1 MPLILTAMF
10 LLASALTFVGPYEET
25 IDERISLKAE
35 PVNYNVASPGHS
47 VFLQYV
53 SSDDCFYCY
62 HAGGGSESAA
72 NLKQSNGD
80 EFVYITYSSVRYVT
94 TNDARSGN
102 IAPIYAM
109 NHLGETGG
117 APTAYAGDSDPEI
130 SGSSSDGKRYD
141 SSFSAGGNMY
151 TAAADYQIAVQQSV
165 NSVDSSM
172 VDITM
177 QAAYI
182 GTGSAPSSTILY
194 AAVTEDKC
202 AYTYADNSYGHN
214 CWKAW
219 LLDSNSYATTSGTTG
234 SGTGFVGMNLQNGA
248 HTETWTVPASLAR
261 ARSPN
266 AAGIDNMLSIG
277 AIYSSWSTSAH
288 NADVYA
294 VSDSSMV
301 PLIDVGVQSFSVGNS
316 DGSPGFIPSDTID
329 LSVTVQNNGVEAYN
343 DGGDINF
350 YYLDGNTEVLIDS
363 TSLNSLTKDGASDTQ
378 TYSTAFDTSSL
389 SVVSHGQTTFRTRIS
404 GMVGDGQSAN
414 NFAQTHVAHDV
425 PPSATL
431 PIASGSDTVIS
442 REGVDTFIDFELKPS
457 INDGVD
463 DISTM
468 TGELEVKDGVT
479 GTWSDEWISGGDQ
492 VFGSGDAAHLKFR
505 IEPSATAGAGD
516 YDIRTRWIDNR
527 EQMSDWIEYEDAF
540 SLLNGL
546 PAVIDGS
553 IPTVKVDTPERIS
566 LLGIVTDAE
575 TALNELVITSSASEF
590 KGWHANDMEI
600 EVLFASEDQT
610 KDASGNYMQQ
620 NMQITMNDGTDSNTG
635 TIRINIIDNGAP
647 RWAPVQAQ
655 TIEEGGMTTLAL
667 SQFLSDTDDQGG
679 TALVSDLTIQVLDN
693 DGPDIITT
701 SISGQMITIQTVDS
715 DVFGDVVLQ
724 LRAHDGVQYS
734 DTEMI
739 VHVTNVNDA
748 PRINLT
754 GLEDIRVKISEDT
767 WIDFAGRIND
777 IDTDNLNI
785 WTDVSSDVAGAAKW
799 NPVNE
804 TLKISYA
811 TPGLKVISFSLDD
824 AEGGVSLIQIT
835 VEIIDAL
842 PLVWDEDG
850 SGDLSSAVDT
860 LETSSNPRMSVL
872 YIGSEELTDVRV
884 EWSLCNT
891 ISGTCTDFGYVE
903 EFGGFDVVPQS
914 GLGLRLGDQIK
925 IDVKAVDSEGFDRKS
940 TTTKI
945 FDAVEA
951 VDIVEDANP
960 EDTKGVESESQ
971 SDEVMSSMTKAAI
984 GGGLLLFFFIVI
996 LSLTFVM
1003 KRGKEQDL
1011 DPYAQQLLAQGYG
1024 LEVAIQTAAAHQDYA
1039 KQRNA
1044 EQAIVAAA
1052 PAPAATLP
1060 DYTHLPAGGD
1070 YRTGFNGETIYVE
1083 PSGASWT
1090 MLPDNS
1096 FVRNQ

>member
-1 MPLILTAMF
+1 MF
-10 LLASALTFVGPYEET
+10 LLASALTLVGPYEET

-35 PVNYNVASPGHS
+35 PVDYNVASPGHS
-47 VFLQYV
+47 VFLQYI

-62 HAGGGSESAA
+62 HAGGGSESAH

-80 EFVYITYSSVRYVT
+80 EFVYITYSSLSFGS

-102 IAPIYAM
+102 VAPIYGM

-130 SGSSSDGKRYD
+130 SGSTSDGKRYD
-141 SSFSAGGNMY
+141 SSFSAGGNMHSM
-151 TAAADYQIAVQQSV
+151 AADYQIAVQQSV
-165 NSVDSSM
+165 NNADSSK

-194 AAVTEDKC
+194 AAVAEDKC
-202 AYTYADNSYGHN
+202 AYTYSDNSYGHN
-214 CWKAW
+214 CWRAW
-219 LLDSNSYATTSGTTG
+219 LLNGNSYATTSGTTG
-234 SGTGFVGMNLQNGA
+234 SGTGFVSMNLQNGA
-248 HTETWTVPASLAR
+248 HTETWTVPGSLAR

-266 AAGIDNMLSIG
+266 AGGIDNMLSIG
-277 AIYSSWSTSAH
+277 AIYSSWSTTAH

-316 DGSPGFIPSDTID
+316 DGSPGFIPGDTID

-350 YYLDGNTEVLIDS
+350 YYLQGSSEVLIDS
-363 TSLNSLTKDGASDTQ
+363 TSLSALTKDGASDTQ
-378 TYSTAFDTSSL
+378 TFTTTFDSSSL
-389 SVVSHGQTTFRTRIS
+389 SVVSHGQTTFRARITS
-404 GMVGDGQSAN
+404 MVGDGQATN
-414 NFAQTHVAHDV
+414 NFAQSHVAHDV

-431 PIASGSDTVIS
+431 PIASGSDTVIT
-442 REGVDTFIDFELKPS
+442 REGGDTFIDFELKPS
-457 INDGVD
+457 LNDGVD
-463 DISTM
+463 DIGTM
-468 TGELEVKDGVT
+468 TGGLEVKNGVT
-479 GTWSDEWISGGDQ
+479 GAWSEEWVTGGDQ
-492 VFGSGDAAHLKFR
+492 VFGSGDAAHVKFR
-505 IEPSATAGAGD
+505 IEPTGTAGSGD

-527 EQMSDWIEYEDAF
+527 DQMSDWIEYEDAF

-546 PAVIDGS
+546 PAVIEGS
-553 IPTVKVDTPERIS
+553 IPTVKVDTTERIS
-566 LLGIVTDAE
+566 LLGIVSDPE
-575 TALNELVITSSASEF
+575 TPLNQLVITSSASEF

-600 EVLFASEDQT
+600 EVMFASDDQT
-610 KDASGNYMQQ
+610 KDASGNYLQQ
-620 NMQITMNDGTDSNTG
+620 NLQITMNDGTDSNSG
-635 TIRINIIDNGAP
+635 TIRINLIDNGAP

-667 SQFLSDTDDQGG
+667 SQFLSDTDEQGAD
-679 TALVSDLTIQVLDN
+679 ALVSDLTIQVLDN
-693 DGPDIITT
+693 DGTDIISTT
-701 SISGQMITIQTVDS
+701 ISGQMITIQTVDS
-715 DVFGDVVLQ
+715 DAFGDVILQ
-724 LRAHDGVQYS
+724 LRAHDGVRYS
-734 DTEMI
+734 DTEMV

-748 PRINLT
+748 PRLDMT
-754 GLEDIRVKISEDT
+754 GLENLRVKISEDT

-777 IDTDNLNI
+777 VDSDNMNI
-785 WTDVSSDVAGAAKW
+785 WISVSSDVAGAAKW

-811 TPGLKVISFSLDD
+811 TPGLKTISFSLDD
-824 AEGGVSLIQIT
+824 AEGGVST
-835 VEIIDAL
+835 VPMTLEIIDAL
-842 PLVWDEDG
+842 PLVWEENG
-850 SGDLSSAVDT
+850 IGDLSTAADT
-860 LETSSNPRMSVL
+860 LETGTTPRISVL
-872 YIGSEELTDVRV
+872 NVGTETLSDVRV
-884 EWSLCNT
+884 MWALCNT

-925 IDVKAVDSEGFDRKS
+925 IDVEAVDSAGFDRKS
-940 TTTKI
+940 TSTKI
-945 FDAVEA
+945 YDVVEAADAV
-951 VDIVEDANP
+951 DDTTNP
-960 EDTKGVESESQ
+960 DDTKDASSEGQ
-971 SDEVMSSMTKAAI
+971 TDEVMSSMTKAAI
-984 GGGLLLFFFIVI
+984 GGGLLVFFLIII

-1024 LEVAIQTAAAHQDYA
+1024 LDVAIQTAAAHQDYA

-1083 PSGASWT
+1083 ANGASWT